1 MRLIKIFP
9 GQRFSRQFLL
19 AAGLFCIGA
28 GMLLVAS
35 ASQTTLIVAERELGQ
50 YWRTTY
56 DILVRPKGARAPIEE
71 KYGLVEANHLSGS
84 RGGITFEQ
92 YESIK
97 AIPGVEIAAPI
108 AMLGYLEG
116 AAPTEEMRIPP
127 RPGVYRFD
135 EMTTLDDGAR
145 AYAVPGFPKRWYY
158 SFDLNPGELT
168 PDDFKSALEIE
179 NLYMVSP
186 EDFPDFPEVVVNGF
200 VVFQFLIAGIDPAQE
215 AALMRLDRTIVK
227 GRYLRGDETLKSP
240 YRVEV
245 TNPEAPDNPE
255 PKVLEG
261 AINLPILIN
270 STNYVSVTDHTELK
284 RVNLPPEVSTVENIL
299 ARGGIDYLDSLPTE
313 TLSVTQADNRRL
325 YPQMIE
331 ALLLNSQEWGLA
343 GLGASSN
350 PSSLA
355 YQESATPFP
364 YQGLALAIEEP
375 RLGQDGW
382 PQYRVSEAVEFNVF
396 FFWDIKGVFNIEGL
410 PKPADVSRVPLETYF
425 PPIAIL
431 RYDEQGNP
439 VNPPRELR
447 PTLNP
452 AGYIQPPPLLLT
464 TLEAARAL
472 RGDASISAIRVRV
485 ALEGCPPEQPETCT
499 LTDAAQRKIEAIAI
513 EIAKQTGLDVDIMV
527 GSSPTRV
534 LVHVPGIGYVEE
546 QWIQKG
552 VNLVYKQ
559 GIQTGNWLL
568 LGTLLIA
575 GALFTLDMAWAEVVS
590 RRRVIALQKALGWRS
605 RTVFRQIVGQVMII
619 GAIATMAG
627 ILIALVLIRWLK
639 WESVPLNLLITLPL
653 IVMGLCGI
661 GSLVPAWSA
670 SRVPP
675 IAEIQ
680 RGGVRYR
687 RRAAG
692 TISGLWSYAW
702 NELKRRT
709 VRSILTGLG
718 SALSA
723 ALLTLLLGVTLQQ
736 RGMLGGTLLGEFI
749 LVNVEGYHY
758 AIVAIGLGLAFLSTF
773 NGLLGSILERRREI
787 GVLKAIGWRTASIA
801 RLFIAQGLL
810 LGIVGGSFGALAGSL
825 AFLYFYKSVSP
836 DLALVILLGMSLPG
850 LVGALAALYPAR
862 LAAKVPPAEALRYE

>member
-19 AAGLFCIGA
+19 AAGLFSIGA

-35 ASQTTLIVAERELGQ
+35 ASQTTVVVADRALSG

-116 AAPTEEMRIPP
+116 VAPTEGMRIPP

-145 AYAVPGFPKRWYY
+145 AYAVPGFPERRYY

-179 NLYMVSP
+179 NLYVVSP
-186 EDFPDFPEVVVNGF
+186 GDIPGDVINGL
-200 VVFQFLIAGIDPAQE
+200 VVFPFLIAGIDPAQE

-227 GRYLRGDETLKSP
+227 GRYLRGDESLKSP
-240 YRVEV
+240 YRVESL
-245 TNPEAPDNPE
+245 NPEANPD
-255 PKVLEG
+255 PKLEG
-261 AINLPILIN
+261 AIDLPILIN
-270 STNYVSVTDHTELK
+270 STNYVNVTDHTELK
-284 RVNLPPEVSTVENIL
+284 RVILPPEVSTVENIL

-313 TLSVTQADNRRL
+313 TLSVAQADNRRL

-331 ALLLNSQEWGLA
+331 SLNSQEIMLA
-343 GLGASSN
+343 GLGTSSN
-350 PSSLA
+350 PSPLA

-364 YQGLALAIEEP
+364 YQGLVLAIEEP
-375 RLGQDGW
+375 RLSQDGW

-396 FFWDIKGVFNIEGL
+396 FWWDIKGVFNIEGL

-425 PPIAIL
+425 PPVAIL

-639 WESVPLNLLITLPL
+639 WESVPLNLLIGLPL

-675 IAEIQ
+675 IIELQ
-680 RGGVRYR
+680 RGGVRYQHKR
-687 RRAAG
+687 TNAV
-692 TISGLWSYAW
+692 SSLWRYAW

-810 LGIVGGSFGALAGSL
+810 LGMVGGSFGTLAGSL
-825 AFLYFYKSVSP
+825 AFLYFYKSASP

-862 LAAKVPPAEALRYE
+862 LAAKIPPAEAVRYE

>member
-1 MRLIKIFP
+1 MIPCHIF
-9 GQRFSRQFLL
+9 RERRYLL
-19 AAGLFCIGA
+19 LMLGLLVVSAGVL
-28 GMLLVAS
+28 LLVA
-35 ASQTTLIVAERELGQ
+35 ASQATLLVAEGDLSR

-56 DILVRPKGARAPIEE
+56 DILVRPAGSRSPIEE
-71 KYGLVEANHLSGS
+71 KYGLVEANHLSGIW
-84 RGGITFEQ
+84 GGITFEQ
-92 YESIK
+92 YEAIK
-97 AIPGVEIAAPI
+97 SIPGVEVAAPI
-108 AMLGYLEG
+108 ATLGYSTQFVLTDSLGEV
-116 AAPTEEMRIPP
+116 TE
-127 RPGVYRFD
+127 PGVYVLENTLTVDNGISIREESSSAYYYIGSENAPGTSFEFAQKTGIIVNPLFTEYISGATTFSLLLTGIDPSQEAVLTGLDQALINGKYLRGGRSPIPIPMPFED
-135 EMTTLDDGAR
+135 ELENGPPMRISVPALINTTPYIPMTLR
-145 AYAVPGFPKRWYY
+145 SELKR
-158 SFDLNPGELT
+158 LRL
-168 PDDFKSALEIE
+168 
-179 NLYMVSP
+179 SP
-186 EDFPDFPEVVVNGF
+186 EDS
-200 VVFQFLIAGIDPAQE
+200 
-215 AALMRLDRTIVK
+215 RLEEIM
-227 GRYLRGDETLKSP
+227 
-240 YRVEV
+240 
-245 TNPEAPDNPE
+245 
-255 PKVLEG
+255 
-261 AINLPILIN
+261 
-270 STNYVSVTDHTELK
+270 
-284 RVNLPPEVSTVENIL
+284 
-299 ARGGIDYLDSLPTE
+299 ARGGTRYLETRPGETLGVQELGSEALYSKLVEDLQRGRITLAPVMESLPSLIVYQEERPPFSHDGLVLGIVMPE
-313 TLSVTQADNRRL
+313 TSRADLSEDPNYRNCSFV
-325 YPQMIE
+325 E
-331 ALLLNSQEWGLA
+331 LLNFAFE
-343 GLGASSN
+343 
-350 PSSLA
+350 
-355 YQESATPFP
+355 
-364 YQGLALAIEEP
+364 
-375 RLGQDGW
+375 
-382 PQYRVSEAVEFNVF
+382 VEVE
-396 FFWDIKGVFNIEGL
+396 GVFNIERL
-410 PKPADVSRVPLETYF
+410 PKPADVNRVPLETYF
-425 PPIAIL
+425 PPVAIL
-431 RYDEQGNP
+431 RYDDHGQP
-439 VNPPRELR
+439 VEPRTLH
-447 PTLNP
+447 PTRNTC
-452 AGYIQPPPLLLT
+452 GYIHSPPLLLT

-472 RGDASISAIRVRV
+472 RGESAISAIRVRV
-485 ALEGCPPEQPETCT
+485 ALDECPPDQPETCT

-513 EIAKQTGLDVDIMV
+513 EIQRQTGLDVDIMV
-527 GSSPTRV
+527 GSSPKRI

-568 LGTLLIA
+568 LETLLLA
-575 GALFTLDMAWAEVVS
+575 GGLFTLDLTWAEALA
-590 RRRVIALQKALGWRS
+590 RRRIIALQKALGWYS
-605 RTVFRQIVGQVMII
+605 RTVFTQILGQIMGI
-619 GAIATMAG
+619 GLIATTLG
-627 ILIALVLIRWLK
+627 TLIALALIRLLG

-810 LGIVGGSFGALAGSL
+810 LGMVGGSFGALAGSL
-825 AFLYFYKSVSP
+825 AFLYFYKSASP